1 MKFEAGAFSLPARG
15 ALLLYP
21 ETLEAL
27 VEARELA
34 AVDQPLLTAGPGGMR
49 LRIDVGRE
57 RVAGLAVGRSSLV
70 GGAVGHHDGDL
81 VIIRM
86 DAVFHRHAPRKG
98 GFIAER
104 GRSRNSPCGAGAAAR
119 SSRERLASRRAPEA
133 IARASRA
140 DLFSRSARRAVP
152 RASDSRCDTWAA
164 SHAGGT
170 APDSPGNAQRKH
182 RERRSRLGF
191 HSLPGTKNAARPHSI
206 AIPFDFRLRLS

>member
-27 VEARELA
+27 VEAREVA
-34 AVDQPLLTAGPGGMR
+34 AVDQPLLTAGTGGMR
-49 LRIDVGRE
+49 LRIDLEPE

-119 SSRERLASRRAPEA
+119 SSRERLASRRPPAA

-140 DLFSRSARRAVP
+140 ALLSRNPRPRRP
-152 RASDSRCDTWAA
+152 PASDSRCAGWAA
-164 SHAGGT
+164 SPAVV
-170 APDSPGNAQRKH
+170 PR
-182 RERRSRLGF
+182 
-191 HSLPGTKNAARPHSI
+191 
-206 AIPFDFRLRLS
+206 